1 MAADNTSRAAVL
13 RTMLFFGMVI
23 YFGYSLAFQNTEELK
38 YQITQEVNAS
48 RSIISNDRWKSV
60 IANSEA
66 TLNWLV
72 HDYKLIDYLNTILIP
87 DTKKNQPE
95 VLTLL
100 LKNLPLLITLWPK
113 TYPSYFIS
121 PFSGGT

>member
-72 HDYKLIDYLNTILIP
+72 HDYKGRCEQVP
-87 DTKKNQPE
+87 DMRS
-95 VLTLL
+95 
-100 LKNLPLLITLWPK
+100 
-113 TYPSYFIS
+113 SYS
-121 PFSGGT
+121 SGAHPRGTS

>member
-13 RTMLFFGMVI
+13 RTMLFGMVI
-23 YFGYSLAFQNTEELK
+23 YFGYSPAFQNTEELK

-87 DTKKNQPE
+87 DTKNQPE